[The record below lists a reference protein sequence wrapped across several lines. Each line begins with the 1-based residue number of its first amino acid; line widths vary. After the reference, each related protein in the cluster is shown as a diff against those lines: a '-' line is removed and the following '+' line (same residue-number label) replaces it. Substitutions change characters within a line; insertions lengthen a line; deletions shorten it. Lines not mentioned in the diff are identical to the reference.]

1 MRLFNL
7 LSLDVVL
14 GAMAGMLFF
23 VHLTGETVGIA
34 LYLLLGLTVWTIYTL
49 DHLLDAK
56 SIPGKAMMERHRFH
70 QEHFRS
76 LSVGVGLSVG
86 SAIFIL
92 FTRPDVSFII
102 LPGLYL
108 SFGMGLLLI
117 SIKVTG
123 QKFAWLKELS
133 TAIFYV
139 AGISL
144 IGWELQQEVTY
155 QYVLFQLAY
164 IFLAW
169 LNLLILSFL
178 DEKEDKKSG
187 FGSIFSLLYNP
198 KVKVLIWGV
207 GGIGLML
214 ALNLWVFLGSYY
226 RIYAGILV
234 LLIYFHIYRF
244 GRGIHIKKTSRQ
256 ILEASFL
263 LPFILLL
270 F

>member
-23 VHLTGETVGIA
+23 VHLAGETVGIS
-34 LYLLLGLTVWTIYTL
+34 LYVLLALTVWTIYTL
-49 DHLLDAK
+49 DHLSDAK
-56 SIPGKAMMERHRFH
+56 AIPGKAMMERHRFH
-70 QEHFRS
+70 QENFKS
-76 LSVGVGLSVG
+76 LSIGVFVSAGLV
-86 SAIFIL
+86 IFIL
-92 FTRPDVSFII
+92 FTRPEVSFII
-102 LPGLYL
+102 WPGLYVAL
-108 SFGMGLLLI
+108 GMGVLLLVIKI
-117 SIKVTG
+117 SG
-123 QKFAWLKELS
+123 PKFAWLKELS

-144 IGWELQQEVTY
+144 IGWKLQQEVTY

-164 IFLAW
+164 ILLAW
-169 LNLLILSFL
+169 LNLLILSYL

-187 FGSIFSLLYNP
+187 FGSIFSLLHKP
-198 KVKVLIWGV
+198 KVKLLIWGV

-234 LLIYFHIYRF
+234 LLIYFHMYRF
-244 GRGIHIKKTSRQ
+244 GTGVHIKKTSRQ